1 MHSLR
6 IATRESP
13 LALWQAEFIREE
25 LLRHH
30 EALQVDL
37 IGMTTKGDRWLT
49 SPLSEIGGKGLFIK
63 ELEQAMLSD
72 RADIAV
78 HSVKDLPAEL
88 PGEFILPVI
97 AFRADQRD
105 VLVSPLGGID
115 DLPVGAHVGSSS
127 LRRQAQLLSY
137 RPDLRMSS
145 IRGNVGTRLSKL
157 DSGEFDAIVLA
168 AAGLQRLGLNRSDV
182 HPIGIDI
189 CLPAPGQGALGIEC
203 AANSRALRFLQPL
216 YDIDTDRCVRA
227 ERAVSAGLG
236 ADCALP
242 VAANAVLTESAE
254 ISLSALVADASGQRI
269 LRAQASGSEPIDV
282 AADVV
287 DQLYTA
293 GAQEVLDSILQ
304 TQ

>member
-13 LALWQAEFIREE
+13 LALWQAEFIRDE

-30 EALQVDL
+30 EGLDVEL
-37 IGMTTKGDRWLT
+37 IGMTTKGDQWLA

-78 HSVKDLPAEL
+78 HSVKDLPAAL

-97 AFRADQRD
+97 GFRADQRD

-115 DLPVGAHVGSSS
+115 DLPVGAHVFSS
-127 LRRQAQLLSY
+127 LRRQAQLLNY

-168 AAGLQRLGLNRSDV
+168 AAGLQRLGLKRSDV

-203 AANSRALRFLQPL
+203 AANSRALEFLQPL
-216 YDIDTDRCVRA
+216 YDVDTDRCVRA

-242 VAANAVLTESAE
+242 VAANAVLTEAAE
-254 ISLSALVADASGQRI
+254 VSLSALVADAAGQRI
-269 LRAQASGSEPIDV
+269 LRAQASGREPMAV

-287 DQLYTA
+287 DQLYAA
-293 GAQEVLDSILQ
+293 GAQEVLDSIRQ
-304 TQ
+304 SQ